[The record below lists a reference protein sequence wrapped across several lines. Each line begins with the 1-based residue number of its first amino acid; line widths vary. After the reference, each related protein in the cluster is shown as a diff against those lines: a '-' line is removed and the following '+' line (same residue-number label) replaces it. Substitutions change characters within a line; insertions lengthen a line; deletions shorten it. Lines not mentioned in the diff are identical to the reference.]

1 MFSTQLLLTSSATT
15 PDSADDV
22 SCLDFCNHLLMSH
35 AISVITT
42 FPYHLFFSLAD
53 RIIFVTG
60 KTDDVILLLQKPP
73 VASLAPTHTSLTP
86 PASSCCLPSSRPQ
99 PCRTSCDSPLSQ
111 TLYHIRA
118 LAVAVYL
125 PRIALPESHLAP
137 CITFLRPLLKFRCLG
152 NPSHDRS
159 IKNSPFPPSSFL
171 ALLVPMILAII

>member
-1 MFSTQLLLTSSATT
+1 MQPLLTSSATT

-42 FPYHLFFSLAD
+42 FSISSVFFPSRQNNLC
-53 RIIFVTG
+53 TG
-60 KTDDVILLLQKPP
+60 KTDEVILLLQKPP

-86 PASSCCLPSSRPQ
+86 PVSSYCLPSPLPQ

-125 PRIALPESHLAP
+125 PGIALPESHLAP

-159 IKNSPFPPSSFL
+159 IKNSPFLPSSFL
-171 ALLVPMILAII
+171 ALLVPMILVII